1 LFVVY
6 NHWIN
11 GVGNSDFIFFQIT
24 STVLGI
30 AVKSWPHILGCS
42 TKRMNSILVLLAD
55 LGVSKKMLIPLLTSS
70 PQLLLRKPND
80 ILQVHSYMYAL
91 SI

>member
-1 LFVVY
+1 
-6 NHWIN
+6 
-11 GVGNSDFIFFQIT
+11 
-24 STVLGI
+24 
-30 AVKSWPHILGCS
+30 
-42 TKRMNSILVLLAD
+42 MNSILVLLAD